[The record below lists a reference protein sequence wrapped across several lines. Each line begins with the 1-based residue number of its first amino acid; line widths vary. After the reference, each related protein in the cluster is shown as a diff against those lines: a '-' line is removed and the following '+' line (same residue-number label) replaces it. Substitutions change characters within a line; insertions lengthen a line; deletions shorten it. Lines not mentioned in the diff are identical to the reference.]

1 MIFTCKISVNSCAFH
16 VALIFMEREKLSPWL
31 YRSVSPRAILT
42 ENWVRSRL
50 LFIFVLQFSTLLHL
64 CTASHWQHFQLT
76 TTLKVHFGTVQ
87 KVLLMAVHNSSSL
100 HSPRLPHLDY
110 VVVSQ
115 RTHLGWTWKFLF
127 YRIVFKENWISV
139 CVIVTCTLDL
149 PSLPEMGDHKFYL
162 FITSTTTS
170 LFTFSLRCFNN
181 KLDSGKRRVVANMEQ
196 FPYWRWQGRGLNAV
210 FKENIKAIAAAQ
222 TYVKYTIH
230 FDGEKILRM
239 P

>member
-1 MIFTCKISVNSCAFH
+1 
-16 VALIFMEREKLSPWL
+16 
-31 YRSVSPRAILT
+31 
-42 ENWVRSRL
+42 
-50 LFIFVLQFSTLLHL
+50 
-64 CTASHWQHFQLT
+64 
-76 TTLKVHFGTVQ
+76 
-87 KVLLMAVHNSSSL
+87 MAVHNSSSL
-100 HSPRLPHLDY
+100 HSPRLLRLDY

-127 YRIVFKENWISV
+127 LSH
-139 CVIVTCTLDL
+139 CVQGKLNLGLRYGCTLDL

-181 KLDSGKRRVVANMEQ
+181 KLDSGERRKAPRRVVANMEQ

-210 FKENIKAIAAAQ
+210 FKENIKAIASRR
-222 TYVKYTIH
+222 TYVKCTIH
-230 FDGEKILRM
+230 FDGEKILRV

>member
-1 MIFTCKISVNSCAFH
+1 MV
-16 VALIFMEREKLSPWL
+16 
-31 YRSVSPRAILT
+31 
-42 ENWVRSRL
+42 
-50 LFIFVLQFSTLLHL
+50 
-64 CTASHWQHFQLT
+64 
-76 TTLKVHFGTVQ
+76 
-87 KVLLMAVHNSSSL
+87 VHNSSSL
-100 HSPRLPHLDY
+100 HSPRLLRLDY

-139 CVIVTCTLDL
+139 CVIVSCTLDL

-181 KLDSGKRRVVANMEQ
+181 NLDSGDRRKASRRVVANMEQ

-210 FKENIKAIAAAQ
+210 FKENIKAIAARR
-222 TYVKYTIH
+222 TYVKCTIH
-230 FDGEKILRM
+230 FDGEKILRV